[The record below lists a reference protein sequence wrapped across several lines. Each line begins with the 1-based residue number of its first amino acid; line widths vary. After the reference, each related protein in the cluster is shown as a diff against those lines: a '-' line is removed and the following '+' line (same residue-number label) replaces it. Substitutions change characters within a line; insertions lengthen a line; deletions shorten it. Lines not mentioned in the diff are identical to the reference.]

1 MYNSKIKYITR
12 CMRDKRLFG
21 HSYLCDLCNYS
32 SLKEGESVNEYYFRY
47 PEFKSYLNRERT
59 TARC

>member
-1 MYNSKIKYITR
+1 
-12 CMRDKRLFG
+12 MRDKRLFG
-21 HSYLCDLCNYS
+21 HSYLCGLCNYS